1 MPILML
7 LLIAH
12 RAAAASRRDIAVALR
27 GHLAGRC
34 EIGFCVEAKDRPE
47 ITQTRPHTEMK
58 AKKSPSTNDDAVSS
72 SSSG

>member
-1 MPILML
+1 MPFLML

-12 RAAAASRRDIAVALR
+12 RAAAASRRDIAVAFR

-47 ITQTRPHTEMK
+47 MQTRPRRTEG
-58 AKKSPSTNDDAVSS
+58 KKRQSPTTNDDAVSS